1 MNNPPPIAEPTDP
14 LEVPMSAGQ
23 RRVVI
28 GLAVAA
34 VVLGI
39 VVEVRSAATGR
50 RMTDLDC
57 YLRGAW
63 AVRVGADPY
72 AVEDD
77 NNWHYNYPPFLAILL
92 GPIADPPAGAE
103 PVAAL
108 PFAWSVM
115 VWFVAGVAALVF
127 AAHWLAAAVEAGLPR
142 PPRRYGYAWWS
153 LRLGPALL
161 VMPAAARTLARGQ
174 VNTIVLF
181 LLAGWI
187 AGVVTGKRARA
198 GLFLAFAACIK
209 VIPAYLFLHT
219 LWRRDLRG
227 LLGGAIGLTI
237 GLVALPVAVSGP
249 KEALQQAHTFL
260 DVTLRPGVGAVGSD
274 MSRHDELTS
283 GIATDSQSIMRVVHN
298 LRHPHPWFRPLAV
311 DRSTLVIH
319 WAAACVLTLLTLA
332 VAGRG
337 APTPRGEVQFIGA
350 LMVVMAVISPVCH
363 LHYFTFALPLV
374 TALWAGPRPRWLIA
388 IFGVFLLSHV
398 ASLFHVEWSRD
409 LPAKFLREFG
419 ITTVTTLA
427 LWAAA
432 LVLPPKAK
440 KVGRCLGVDPVN
452 RVQLGENTSACRPAA
467 RAA

>member
-1 MNNPPPIAEPTDP
+1 
-14 LEVPMSAGQ
+14 MSAGQ

-28 GLAVAA
+28 GLAVTA
-34 VVLGI
+34 VVLG
-39 VVEVRSAATGR
+39 VMVEVRSASTDR

-72 AVEDD
+72 AIEDD

-92 GPIADPPAGAE
+92 GPMADPPAGAV
-103 PVAAL
+103 PTAAL
-108 PFAWSVM
+108 PFAWSVA
-115 VWFVAGVAALVF
+115 VWYVAGVAALVF

-142 PPRRYGYAWWS
+142 PPLCYGYAWWS

-187 AGVVTGKRARA
+187 AGVVTGRRMRA

-227 LLGGAIGLTI
+227 LLGGAIGLTV
-237 GLVALPVAVSGP
+237 GLVALPVTVSGP
-249 KEALQQAHTFL
+249 QVALKQVQTFL

-274 MSRHDELTS
+274 TSRHDELTS

-298 LRHPHPWFRPLAV
+298 LRHPHPWFRPLALE
-311 DRSTLVIH
+311 RSTLIIH
-319 WAAACVLTLLTLA
+319 WSAAGILTLVTLA

-337 APTPRGEVQFIGA
+337 APTPRGEMLFIGA

-363 LHYFTFALPLV
+363 LHYFTFALPIV
-374 TALWAGPRPRWLIA
+374 TALWAGPRPRWLIVV
-388 IFGVFLLSHV
+388 FGAFLLAHV
-398 ASLFHVEWSRD
+398 ASLFQVELSRD

-419 ITTVTTLA
+419 TTMVTTLA

-432 LVLPPKAK
+432 LVLRPRASEI
-440 KVGRCLGVDPVN
+440 GHRTGVDPASRAELV
-452 RVQLGENTSACRPAA
+452 ENASPCFRAA

>member
-1 MNNPPPIAEPTDP
+1 
-14 LEVPMSAGQ
+14 MSAAQ
-23 RRVVI
+23 RAIVI
-28 GLAVAA
+28 SLAIVA

-39 VVEVRSAATGR
+39 IVEVRSARTSR

-92 GPIADPPAGAE
+92 GPMADPPAGAE
-103 PVAAL
+103 PMAAL
-108 PFAWSVM
+108 PFGWSVAL
-115 VWFVAGVAALVF
+115 WYIAGIVALVF
-127 AAHWLAAAVEAGLPR
+127 AAHWLATAVETGLPR
-142 PPRRYGYAWWS
+142 PPCRYGYAWWS

-161 VMPAAARTLARGQ
+161 VMPAAARTVARGQ

-187 AGVVTGKRARA
+187 AGVVTARRMRA
-198 GLFLAFAACIK
+198 GMFLAFAACIK

-227 LLGGAIGLTI
+227 LLGGAIGLTL

-249 KEALQQAHTFL
+249 TEALQQARTFL

-298 LRHPHPWFRPLAV
+298 LRHPHPWFRPLALE
-311 DRSTLVIH
+311 RSTLVIH
-319 WAAACVLTLLTLA
+319 WTAAGILTLLTLA
-332 VAGRG
+332 IAGRG
-337 APTPRGEVQFIGA
+337 APTPRGEVLFIGA
-350 LMVVMAVISPVCH
+350 LTVVMSVISPVCH

-374 TALWAGPRPRWLIA
+374 TALWAGPRPRWLTVV
-388 IFGVFLLSHV
+388 FGVFLLAHV

-419 ITTVTTLA
+419 TTTVTTLA

-432 LVLPPKAK
+432 LVLRIQAK
-440 KVGRCLGVDPVN
+440 EVGHCTRVDPAS
-452 RVQLGENTSACRPAA
+452 RAQLAENTSPCFRAA